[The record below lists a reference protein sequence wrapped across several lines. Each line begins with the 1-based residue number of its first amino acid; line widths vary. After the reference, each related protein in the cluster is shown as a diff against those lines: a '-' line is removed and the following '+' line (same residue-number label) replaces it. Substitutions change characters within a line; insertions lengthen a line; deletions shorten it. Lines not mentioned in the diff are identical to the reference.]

1 MGFWIHIRQSLS
13 HFKETVD
20 RNMNSKDNSEKDL
33 LFLALCTY
41 IRGCWQKHKAN
52 CASGDVTERIGKHV
66 IENQRK
72 DNPCYEQQRTQ
83 QDCGLVFWENGD
95 QLTVQSVG
103 PHTCVGMCLEH
114 CPSWDLTQPSLQR
127 AHVSN

>member
-1 MGFWIHIRQSLS
+1 MQRIYYFQ
-13 HFKETVD
+13 
-20 RNMNSKDNSEKDL
+20 
-33 LFLALCTY
+33 LCAHTLEVVS
-41 IRGCWQKHKAN
+41 RSVKAK
-52 CASGDVTERIGKHV
+52 CASGDVTERNGKQV

-72 DNPCYEQQRTQ
+72 DNPCYEQQRTW

-103 PHTCVGMCLEH
+103 VHICVGMCPEH
-114 CPSWDLTQPSLQR
+114 CPSWDLTQPSLCR